1 MKKII
6 FSLIISCIS
15 FVSFAAPITGIFS
28 ICVGDT
34 TTLHDATTG
43 GVWSSS
49 NTALATIGPSSGTV
63 TGVSAGTL
71 TITYMIPGSTTFA
84 THSFTVN
91 PLPSPILG
99 STSGTVVCAGQTVAL
114 TDTTAGGTWSSS
126 NTAVGTVGTGSGT
139 VTTVGPGTTI
149 ITYTLPTGCSV
160 STAIVVVAGPAPIT
174 GPDSVCAGSSI
185 TLADATTGGTWSS
198 SNTGVATVGSSS
210 GIVTGVGGGTT
221 TITYTSGSCRS
232 TLTVTVKPAPCT
244 SGVSETS
251 PGNYSIEVYP
261 NPASDELTVKAD
273 ADRYQ
278 SLAITNELGQ
288 MIIRSPIRSIQTS
301 VDLRSL
307 PSGLY
312 YVILRGD
319 NGSITRKFVK
329 M

>member
-1 MKKII
+1 MKKIV

-15 FVSFAAPITGIFS
+15 FASFAAPITGIFS

-49 NTALATIGPSSGTV
+49 NTALATIGSSSGTV

-71 TITYMIPGSTTFA
+71 TISYIIPGSTTFV

-99 STSGTVVCAGQTVAL
+99 STTGTVVCAGQTVAL
-114 TDTTAGGTWSSS
+114 TDTTTGGTWSSS
-126 NTAVGTVGTGSGT
+126 NTSVGTVGTGSGT

-160 STAIVVVAGPAPIT
+160 STAITVVAGPAPIL
-174 GPDSVCAGSSI
+174 GPDSVCSGSTISL
-185 TLADATTGGTWSS
+185 TDATTGGTWSS
-198 SNTGVATVGSSS
+198 SNTGVATVGSST
-210 GIVTGVGGGTT
+210 GVVTGVAGGTA
-221 TITYTSGSCRS
+221 TITYTTGSCHS
-232 TLTVTVKPAPCT
+232 TITVTVKPAPCV
-244 SGVSETS
+244 SAVSETA
-251 PGNYSIEVYP
+251 PVDHGVAIYP
-261 NPASDELTVKAD
+261 NPATYELTIKTNPGDYNAFG
-273 ADRYQ
+273 
-278 SLAITNELGQ
+278 ICNELGQ
-288 MIIRSPIRSIQTS
+288 IIIRSQITSGQTT
-301 VDLRSL
+301 VNIKSL

-312 YVILRGD
+312 YIIIKGD
-319 NGSITRKFVK
+319 SGTKTQKFVK